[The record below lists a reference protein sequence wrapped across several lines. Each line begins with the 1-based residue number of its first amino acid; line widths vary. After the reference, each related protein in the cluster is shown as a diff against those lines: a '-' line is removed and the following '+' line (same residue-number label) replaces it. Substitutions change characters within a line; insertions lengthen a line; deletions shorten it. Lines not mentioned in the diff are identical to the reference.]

1 MAGFATMQ
9 TAMVLRSAPV
19 ETRGRAMGT
28 VAMGIGAS
36 PVGILVVGFL
46 AAKLGVQLALAL
58 LASVGVITV
67 ILLRWRF
74 PVLRDKGL

>member
-1 MAGFATMQ
+1 
-9 TAMVLRSAPV
+9 
-19 ETRGRAMGT
+19 
-28 VAMGIGAS
+28 MGIGAS

-46 AAKLGVQLALAL
+46 AEKLGVQLALAL